1 MAGRRTS
8 LIELLLERHPD
19 KPEKE
24 LRAAILR
31 GHVTVDGQ
39 VVLKPGVPVPG
50 GAELLLRPSSAYVSR
65 GGEKLAAALDA
76 WGIDCTG
83 SPWIDAGCSTGGF
96 TDCLL
101 QHGAPL
107 VYAVDVGEGQL
118 DWSLRTDPRVRTM
131 EGTNIMALGA
141 AAFDPPAGRAVAD
154 LSFRSLRGAARH
166 ILGLT
171 REGRGIFLVK
181 PQFELGAAAPA
192 DFRGVVRDPAI
203 AREAVAGLL
212 ERLAAE
218 GVAVRRGT
226 PSPVAG
232 RRGNREFLLLLE
244 TGRTEP
250 AETAAVLSGLFAE

>member
-1 MAGRRTS
+1 MASRRAS
-8 LIELLLERHPD
+8 LIELLIREHPD
-19 KPEKE
+19 KSEKE

-31 GHVTVDGQ
+31 GHVTVNGD
-39 VVLKPGVPVPG
+39 VVLKPGVPVHRE
-50 GAELLLRPSSAYVSR
+50 ATLVLRPSPAYVSR
-65 GGEKLAAALDA
+65 GGDKLAAALDA
-76 WGIDCTG
+76 WGIDCRG

-101 QHGAPL
+101 RRGAPL

-118 DWSLRTDPRVRTM
+118 DWGLRTDARVRAM
-131 EGTNIMALGA
+131 EGTNIMALSA
-141 AAFDPPAGRAVAD
+141 AAFDPPAGRAAAD
-154 LSFRSLRGAARH
+154 LSFRSLKGAARH

-218 GVAVRRGT
+218 GVAARRGI

-232 RRGNREFLLLLE
+232 RRGNREYLLLLE
-244 TGRTEP
+244 TGRADP